1 MILFDKKWINP
12 KRINYLSVE
21 ESDTFGYKV
30 QIQIGPTT
38 LSESFTHRSDAEDRL
53 DYLNSQIC

>member
-12 KRINYLSVE
+12 KQINYLSIE

-30 QIQIGPTT
+30 QMQIGPTT
-38 LSESFTHRSDAEDRL
+38 LSESFAHLSDAEDRL
-53 DYLNSQIC
+53 DYLNSQI

>member
-12 KRINYLSVE
+12 KQINYLSIE

-30 QIQIGPTT
+30 QMQIGPTT
-38 LSESFTHRSDAEDRL
+38 LSESFTHLLDAEDRL
-53 DYLNSQIC
+53 DYLNSQI